1 MHPIYQFWLT
11 SNSPAIAARPLYK
24 TLSKQVERE
33 AGEQFYREKLSGE
46 LTFVRDDYDYI
57 MAAAFDTKIALDI
70 YISYDAG
77 LSWSLYWTGKFF
89 RADCTID
96 EQDRIIT
103 VSPTATDQYDA
114 VIGGLEKEYN
124 LIDLKPEIV
133 QVRADKRS
141 MIQVYVPGEKTVA
154 CILGGM
160 WWEQECEPEDSAGP
174 LLNTYHFGLVHTEN
188 LFVTSG
194 AFSAKISESG
204 DGPYAADVNTPTM
217 GYYRITRR
225 SDGASWEHN
234 FGSQNPQWPAT
245 FTPVSGTGAAGNL
258 SVDNTRVDFFA
269 RLVTD
274 LDSVPYMGTTYP
286 IPADD
291 IVPNNRNY
299 SRVRPMSSLAVIVN
313 DAFSAAPTEWGLYQ
327 PGQYYKMPETTIQRP
342 DYFPLARNTWD
353 WFSFWV
359 PVSMAINEYQ
369 WRSPFILRD
378 CYPLASV
385 ISVLLAEFAPGIT
398 HQADPQYSEFLYG
411 SQNPISGVQQGI
423 FITPKSN
430 VVNANY
436 DQPAQ
441 KAPVT
446 LRQILDMLRDCYR
459 CYWFIDDV
467 GRFRIEHIQYFKNG
481 GSYLAQSDV
490 QIDITTQLQHRN
502 GKPLAF
508 GQGKYKYDKIEI
520 AERYEFGWMDDV
532 SQPFE
537 GDPIVIT
544 SAYAE
549 QGRIEKITVS
559 NFTSD
564 IDYILLNPGDVSND
578 GFVLLSAALDNGQY
592 VLPYLTGGAYSEIQN
607 GYAAFK
613 FLQTYYLY
621 DLPAW
626 NYSIGFVTGVALGIK
641 RLKVQEKVV
650 IPAYSDP
657 NYYELVKTFVGEG
670 TIRKLSIDLQSRS
683 AEATLEYDT
692 E

>member
-11 SNSPAIAARPLYK
+11 SDRPAVVARPLYK
-24 TLSKQVERE
+24 SLSKEIGRGD
-33 AGEQFYREKLSGE
+33 GEQFYREKLNGE
-46 LTFVRDDYDYI
+46 LTFVRNDYEYI
-57 MAAAFDTKIALDI
+57 MASAFDAAILLDV

-77 LSWSLYWTGKFF
+77 ASWSLYWTGRFF

-96 EQDRIIT
+96 EQNGIVTVKPSPADR
-103 VSPTATDQYDA
+103 YDA
-114 VIGGLEKEYN
+114 VIAGLDKEYN
-124 LIDLKPEIV
+124 LIDLKPEITPIK
-133 QVRADKRS
+133 ADKRS
-141 MIQVYVPGEKTVA
+141 MIQVYVPGEKTVG

-160 WWEQECEPEDSAGP
+160 WFEQECEVEENAAL
-174 LLNTYHFGLVHTEN
+174 LLNSYHFGLVHAEN

-194 AFSAKISESG
+194 AFSAKITESG
-204 DGPYAADVNTPTM
+204 DGPYTAQVNTPTI

-225 SDGASWEHN
+225 SDGASWEHD
-234 FGSQNPQWPAT
+234 FGAQNPQWPTT
-245 FTPVSGTGAAGNL
+245 FTPVSGTGASGSL
-258 SVDNTRVDFFA
+258 TVDSRRVEFYA

-274 LDSVPYMGTTYP
+274 LESVPYMGVSYP

-299 SRVRPMSSLAVIVN
+299 SRVRPMSSLAVVVN
-313 DAFSAAPTEWGLYQ
+313 DTFSAEPTEWGLYQ
-327 PGQYYKMPETTIQRP
+327 PGQYYKKPQTTVQRP
-342 DYFPLARNTWD
+342 DYFPIARNTWD
-353 WFSFWV
+353 WYSFWIS
-359 PVSMAINEYQ
+359 VSMALNEYQ
-369 WRSPFILRD
+369 WRAQFTLRH

-398 HQADPQYSEFLYG
+398 HQATAEYSEFLYG
-411 SQNPISGVQQGI
+411 SQNPISGVQQRL

-459 CYWFIDDV
+459 CYWFIDEL

-481 GSYLAQSDV
+481 GSYLALADV
-490 QIDITTQLQHRN
+490 QIDLTTQLQPRN

-508 GQGKYKYDKIEI
+508 GQSQYKYDKIDI

-532 SQPFE
+532 SQAFE
-537 GDPIVIT
+537 GDPIIIT

-549 QGRIEKITVS
+549 QGRIEKISVS
-559 NFTSD
+559 HFTSD
-564 IDYILLNPGDVSND
+564 IDYILLNPADVSND
-578 GFVLLSAALDNGQY
+578 GFVLLSAGLDNGEY
-592 VLPYLTGGAYSEIQN
+592 VLPYLTNGLYDELQN

-613 FLQTYYLY
+613 FLQTYYFY

-626 NYSIGFVTGVALGIK
+626 NYTIGSATGVALGVK

-657 NYYELVKTFVGEG
+657 NYYELVKTYVGEG